1 VPEEKDAGQPGR
13 ARLPGFD
20 NEYGRAQRG
29 EYLGGYGPDYG
40 PNAYGPPGGYAPGG
54 YPPAGY
60 ASGGNRHEYARDR
73 GIRASRRTSTWTAA
87 ALIAAV
93 AATTGYLAHSMP
105 TATTSGTTVGH
116 TTTKHSGQSG
126 KVQSGAPGVSGPVV
140 TSGGSG
146 AVGAG
151 RSASGGDN

>member
-1 VPEEKDAGQPGR
+1 MPDEMDAGRPGM

-20 NEYGRAQRG
+20 EQSDRG
-29 EYLGGYGPDYG
+29 QYRDRYGPYG
-40 PNAYGPPGGYAPGG
+40 PSVPASG
-54 YPPAGY
+54 YPQ
-60 ASGGNRHEYARDR
+60 RDYARDR
-73 GIRASRRTSTWTAA
+73 GVRSTRRTSTWTAA

-105 TATTSGTTVGH
+105 STSAGTGY
-116 TTTKHSGQSG
+116 TTTKQSG
-126 KVQSGAPGVSGPVV
+126 HAGVVKHRAPGVSGPVV

-151 RSASGGDN
+151 RSGGGGAGGWSDN

>member
-1 VPEEKDAGQPGR
+1 MPEEKDAGLPGR

-20 NEYGRAQRG
+20 EQSDRG
-29 EYLGGYGPDYG
+29 QYRDGYGP
-40 PNAYGPPGGYAPGG
+40 YGPPVPASG
-54 YPPAGY
+54 YPP
-60 ASGGNRHEYARDR
+60 RDYARDR
-73 GIRASRRTSTWTAA
+73 GVRSSRLTSTWTAA

-105 TATTSGTTVGH
+105 STSAGTGY
-116 TTTKHSGQSG
+116 TTTKPSGHAG
-126 KVQSGAPGVSGPVV
+126 VVKHGAPSVNGPVV

-151 RSASGGDN
+151 RSGGGSPGGWSDN